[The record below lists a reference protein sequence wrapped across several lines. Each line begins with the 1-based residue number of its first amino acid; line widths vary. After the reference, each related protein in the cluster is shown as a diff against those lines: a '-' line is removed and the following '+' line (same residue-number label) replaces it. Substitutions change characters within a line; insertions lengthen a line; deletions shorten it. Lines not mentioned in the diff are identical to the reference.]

1 MVEKIA
7 GNINR
12 VVKLFR
18 ERNPSFRGT
27 VSLAA
32 HGMAGV
38 AAMDIL
44 AHQGHGNAGQA
55 TGQEKPASLDLAEM
69 PSIDDSADEDEG
81 EVGQTQSPETL
92 PDLAE
97 FLADARECLGCSL
110 SCPG

>member
-1 MVEKIA
+1 VVEKIA

-44 AHQGHGNAGQA
+44 AHQGHSSAGQA
-55 TGQEKPASLDLAEM
+55 ASPGGPAGLDLAEM

-81 EVGQTQSPETL
+81 EEGQTQSPEGL

-97 FLADARECLGCSL
+97 FLADARE
-110 SCPG
+110 